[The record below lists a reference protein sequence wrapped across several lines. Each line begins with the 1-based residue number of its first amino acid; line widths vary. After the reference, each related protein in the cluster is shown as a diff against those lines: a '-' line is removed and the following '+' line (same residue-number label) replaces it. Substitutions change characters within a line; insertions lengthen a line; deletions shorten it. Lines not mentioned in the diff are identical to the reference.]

1 MTSEIKINKGKK
13 VISVQ
18 ILNKGRLKYYVIYIF
33 LGYLYFFI
41 LKLYNLFYLKNMILA
56 ILIFLLYFFKFLW
69 VFSNEEFII
78 ERQKIKINKK
88 ILGYYYK
95 KEIKFEQIESLIYE
109 RGLFPKILVFIFSL
123 LSCEFL
129 YDLKIQVKENE
140 EKSTQYKLS
149 SSLKNSDYEKIKEVL
164 IAEFE
169 IDEYTFIK
177 DWRLKII
184 LLESWKYLNIRRRN
198 RY

>member
-13 VISVQ
+13 AISVQ

-177 DWRLKII
+177 D
-184 LLESWKYLNIRRRN
+184 
-198 RY
+198 